1 MKNEKATTIANDKLL
16 EDVYMFLKRTRSY
29 PTPQDCSRWT
39 LLWTVIN
46 ADESALFQMERA
58 VVKIDL
64 ETRRAN
70 MGRSV
75 TA

>member
-1 MKNEKATTIANDKLL
+1 MKRVRATTQVNDKLL
-16 EDVYMFLKRTRSY
+16 EDVYMLLKRTRSKA
-29 PTPQDCSRWT
+29 TPQDCSRWT
-39 LLWTVIN
+39 MLWTVMN
-46 ADESALFQMERA
+46 TDESALFRMESA

-75 TA
+75 TE